1 METKFYMAIGLPASG
16 KSFYGKK
23 IMKESNI
30 EIISSDTIREEL
42 FGDINDQIH
51 NKEVFNELHKRVY
64 KALSEGRSCYYD
76 ATNLSRRRRRNF
88 LKTLPKN
95 IEKIAILFATEY
107 DIIFEQNKK
116 RERHV
121 PEDVIVKMAKRM
133 TIPRKDEGWDKV
145 IIQTHENNHNDLGY
159 YLDRCMGIKH
169 DNSHHKLDIHEH
181 MIATRNVAEEI
192 SKRERLCPFDSLVL
206 TMAARYHDV
215 GKSYC
220 KTFETYSGKITEE
233 AHYYNHAE
241 IGAYLAACASD
252 FYNHSIIR
260 LVMLL
265 IQYHMDFYDRNR
277 NVIENFEGIFGADLK
292 RLLILLHEAD
302 QTAH

>member
-1 METKFYMAIGLPASG
+1 MKTKFYMAIGLPGSG
-16 KSFYGKK
+16 KSYYGKHYAEK
-23 IMKESNI
+23 LGAEV
-30 EIISSDTIREEL
+30 ISSDAIREEL
-42 FGDINDQIH
+42 FGDVNDQTH
-51 NKEVFNELHKRVY
+51 NNEVFNELHKRVY

-76 ATNLSRRRRRNF
+76 ATNLSRKRRKSF
-88 LKTLPKN
+88 LRTLPN
-95 IEKIAILFATEY
+95 NVEKIAVLFATEY

-121 PEDVIVKMAKRM
+121 PEDIIIKMAKRM
-133 TIPRKDEGWDKV
+133 TIPRKEEGWDKI

-169 DNSHHKLDIHEH
+169 DNSHHKLGIYEH
-181 MIATRNVAEEI
+181 MIATHNVAEEI
-192 SKRERLCPFDSLVL
+192 SKRERLCSFDSLVL

-220 KTFETYSGKITEE
+220 KTFEAYSGKITEE

-241 IGAYLAACASD
+241 TGAYLAACASD
-252 FYNHSIIR
+252 FYNYSIIR

-277 NVIENFEGIFGADLK
+277 NVVENFEGIFGADLK